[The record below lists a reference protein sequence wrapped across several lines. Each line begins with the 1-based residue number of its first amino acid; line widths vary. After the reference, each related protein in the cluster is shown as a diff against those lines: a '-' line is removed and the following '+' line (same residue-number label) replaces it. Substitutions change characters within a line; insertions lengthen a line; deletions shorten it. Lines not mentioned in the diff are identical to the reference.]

1 MTNEEILFDEIEKLN
16 KKLVEDKEALLEG
29 YKAKT
34 LKYPIGFTFPY
45 KGELA
50 KVNGFFADLVEP
62 DYFHQFEYEIY
73 AGYICYLPSFC
84 DNEIAL
90 PNGGKGVIGDV
101 HNAGIRVLQVEID
114 RILEQAN
121 G

>member
-1 MTNEEILFDEIEKLN
+1 MTLEEILFDEIEKLN
-16 KKLVEDKEALLEG
+16 KKLESGKEALLKE
-29 YKAKT
+29 YKAKA

-45 KGELA
+45 KGESA

-62 DYFHQFEYEIY
+62 DYFHHFEYEIY

-84 DNEIAL
+84 DNEITL
-90 PNGGKGVIGDV
+90 PSGQKGVVGDV
-101 HNAGIRVLQVEID
+101 HNAGIRILQVEID